1 MYMDME
7 MFKIISF
14 FVFVFLFIGLTI
26 WYFISLDK
34 QMKLKFKQETE
45 KWEKFKSQIKP
56 GVLLRI
62 EKSRYTPFD
71 ESKYEI
77 IEILEIKDGWVK
89 YNFIDK
95 NRKLKRDF
103 IDEMRGLYEMG
114 YEIVQP
120 ETTKTEY
127 QEKYDDVSE

>member
-1 MYMDME
+1 ME
-7 MFKIISF
+7 TVQIISF
-14 FVFVFLFIGLTI
+14 FVFVFLLICFAV

-34 QMKLKFKQETE
+34 QMKSNYKQETE

-62 EKSRYTPFD
+62 EKEDYTPFD
-71 ESKYEI
+71 ESKYDV
-77 IEILEIKDGWVK
+77 IEILEVRDEWAK

-95 NRKLKRDF
+95 NRKLKRDHV
-103 IDEMRGLYEMG
+103 DEIRTIYGVG

-120 ETTKTEY
+120 ETMETE
-127 QEKYDDVSE
+127 Q

>member
-1 MYMDME
+1 MDME

-14 FVFVFLFIGLTI
+14 FVFIFLFICLTV
-26 WYFISLDK
+26 WYFISVDK
-34 QMKLKFKQETE
+34 QMKLDFKQETE

-62 EKSRYTPFD
+62 EKEDYTPFD
-71 ESKYEI
+71 ESKYET
-77 IEILEIKDGWVK
+77 IEILEIRDEWVK

-95 NRKLKRDF
+95 NRKLKRDYV
-103 IDEMRGLYEMG
+103 DEIRTIYEIG

-120 ETTKTEY
+120 ETMEI
-127 QEKYDDVSE
+127 EH

>member
-1 MYMDME
+1 ME
-7 MFKIISF
+7 TFQIISF
-14 FVFVFLFIGLTI
+14 FVFVFFLICLAV

-45 KWEKFKSQIKP
+45 NWEKFKSQIKP

-62 EKSRYTPFD
+62 EKSHYTPFD

-77 IEILEIKDGWVK
+77 IEILEIKDGWAK

-95 NRKLKRDF
+95 NRELKRDF
-103 IDEMRGLYEMG
+103 IDEIRSLYGIG
-114 YEIVQP
+114 YEIVKP
-120 ETTKTEY
+120 ETTK
-127 QEKYDDVSE
+127 QV

>member
-1 MYMDME
+1 MFMDME

-14 FVFVFLFIGLTI
+14 FVFVFLLICFSV

-34 QMKLKFKQETE
+34 QMKLNNKQETE

-62 EKSRYTPFD
+62 ENTHYTPFD
-71 ESKYEI
+71 KSKYEFIKI
-77 IEILEIKDGWVK
+77 IEIKDDWAK

-103 IDEMRGLYEMG
+103 IDEIRNLYRVG

-120 ETTKTEY
+120 ETMNIDK
-127 QEKYDDVSE
+127 Q

>member
-1 MYMDME
+1 ME
-7 MFKIISF
+7 TMETFQIISF
-14 FVFVFLFIGLTI
+14 FVFVFFLICLAV

-34 QMKLKFKQETE
+34 QMKLNFKQETE

-71 ESKYEI
+71 KSKYEI
-77 IEILEIKDGWVK
+77 IEILEIKDGWAK

-95 NRKLKRDF
+95 NRELKRDY
-103 IDEMRGLYEMG
+103 IDEIRGLYEIG

-120 ETTKTEY
+120 ETMKTEY
-127 QEKYDDVSE
+127 Q

>member
-1 MYMDME
+1 ME
-7 MFKIISF
+7 TFQIISF
-14 FVFVFLFIGLTI
+14 FVFVFLLICFAV

-62 EKSRYTPFD
+62 EKSRHTPFD

-77 IEILEIKDGWVK
+77 IEILEIKDGWAK

-103 IDEMRGLYEMG
+103 IDEIRSLYGIG

-120 ETTKTEY
+120 ETMKTEH
-127 QEKYDDVSE
+127 

>member
-1 MYMDME
+1 MWLE
-7 MFKIISF
+7 ILLVTIICIVVCLIIYY
-14 FVFVFLFIGLTI
+14 FVKT
-26 WYFISLDK
+26 DK
-34 QMKLKFKQETE
+34 QMKLDFKHATE

-56 GVLLRI
+56 GTLLQI
-62 EKSRYTPFD
+62 EKTNYNPFD

-77 IEILEIKDGWVK
+77 IEILEIREGWAK

-103 IDEMRGLYEMG
+103 IDQIRNLYGIG

-120 ETTKTEY
+120 ETMKA
-127 QEKYDDVSE
+127 

>member
-1 MYMDME
+1 MCMDME

-26 WYFISLDK
+26 WYFISVDK
-34 QMKLKFKQETE
+34 QMKLRLKQETE
-45 KWEKFKSQIKP
+45 DWEKFNSQIKP

-62 EKSRYTPFD
+62 EKKDYTPFD

-77 IEILEIKDGWVK
+77 IEILEIKDGWAK

-95 NRKLKRDF
+95 NRELKRDF
-103 IDEMRGLYEMG
+103 IDKIRSLYEVG
-114 YEIVQP
+114 YEL
-120 ETTKTEY
+120 K
-127 QEKYDDVSE
+127 S

>member
-1 MYMDME
+1 MYME
-7 MFKIISF
+7 TFQIISF
-14 FVFVFLFIGLTI
+14 FVFVFLFIGLSI

-56 GVLLRI
+56 GVLLQT
-62 EKSRYTPFD
+62 EKSHYTPFD

-77 IEILEIKDGWVK
+77 IEILEIKDGWAK

-95 NRKLKRDF
+95 NRELKRDY
-103 IDEMRGLYEMG
+103 IDEIRGLYEVG
-114 YEIVQP
+114 YELVQP
-120 ETTKTEY
+120 EATKTEY
-127 QEKYDDVSE
+127 QEEYDDVSE

>member
-1 MYMDME
+1 ME

-14 FVFVFLFIGLTI
+14 FVVVFLLICLAV

-34 QMKLKFKQETE
+34 QMKLNFKQETE

-62 EKSRYTPFD
+62 ENKHYTPFD
-71 ESKYEI
+71 KSKYEI
-77 IEILEIKDGWVK
+77 IEIIETKDDWAK

-95 NRKLKRDF
+95 NRKLKRDY
-103 IDEMRGLYEMG
+103 IDKIRNLYEVG
-114 YEIVQP
+114 YEVQP
-120 ETTKTEY
+120 ETIKTEH
-127 QEKYDDVSE
+127 

>member
-1 MYMDME
+1 MDME

-14 FVFVFLFIGLTI
+14 FVFVFLFIGLAI

-56 GVLLRI
+56 GVLLQI
-62 EKSRYTPFD
+62 EKSHYTPFD
-71 ESKYEI
+71 KSKYEI
-77 IEILEIKDGWVK
+77 IEILEIKDGWAK

-95 NRKLKRDF
+95 NRELKRDY
-103 IDEMRGLYEMG
+103 IDEIRGLYEIG
-114 YEIVQP
+114 YKIVQP

-127 QEKYDDVSE
+127 QEEYDDVSE

>member
-1 MYMDME
+1 MDME

-26 WYFISLDK
+26 WYFISVDK
-34 QMKLKFKQETE
+34 QMKLRLKQETE

-56 GVLLRI
+56 GILLRI
-62 EKSRYTPFD
+62 EKSRHTPFD

-77 IEILEIKDGWVK
+77 IEILEIKDGWAK

-95 NRKLKRDF
+95 NRKLKRDY
-103 IDEMRGLYEMG
+103 IDKIRTIYEIG

-127 QEKYDDVSE
+127 

>member
-1 MYMDME
+1 MDME